1 MMDDIDTAKLSDQDG
16 DYLTYCSQDPCGL
29 VGVFRRD
36 LLRVSGGQ
44 LGMRRR
50 LRPHMFVA

>member
-29 VGVFRRD
+29 VGVFQRD